1 MKRLL
6 TCLAL
11 LGFGTFATAAEP
23 VYATDIRPILA
34 DNCYECHGPDK
45 AKGGLRLDSPDGIRA
60 GSKQRAVIIPGNPGK
75 SPLYTV
81 TMLPPNDDDFMPAK
95 GEPLKA
101 VQQDL
106 LKAWI
111 AAGAKFGD
119 GAPASTTTPIAAA
132 ESPTIERSAAAPA
145 RDPRQTPA
153 LAKLLATGMAVEADG
168 DGWLV
173 NAAHLPK
180 GVNEEHLRL
189 FSPAGP
195 DIVNLGLAGSGITD
209 RQVKLLAPL
218 TGLLCL
224 DLSRNPDL
232 GDIGLG
238 ELARLP
244 AANTLESLNLY
255 ATGITDRGVDSLGK
269 FTALDRIYLWQTK
282 LTPTGIERLHKV
294 LLDCHIVLGPT
305 DLPSQPL
312 VKGAGKRKKK

>member
-119 GAPASTTTPIAAA
+119 GAPASTPRSNAPPPPRPGIPGRRRPWPSSWPPAWRWRRTGTAGWSTPPT
-132 ESPTIERSAAAPA
+132 SP
-145 RDPRQTPA
+145 
-153 LAKLLATGMAVEADG
+153 
-168 DGWLV
+168 
-173 NAAHLPK
+173 
-180 GVNEEHLRL
+180 
-189 FSPAGP
+189 
-195 DIVNLGLAGSGITD
+195 
-209 RQVKLLAPL
+209 
-218 TGLLCL
+218 
-224 DLSRNPDL
+224 
-232 GDIGLG
+232 
-238 ELARLP
+238 
-244 AANTLESLNLY
+244 
-255 ATGITDRGVDSLGK
+255 RG
-269 FTALDRIYLWQTK
+269 
-282 LTPTGIERLHKV
+282 
-294 LLDCHIVLGPT
+294 
-305 DLPSQPL
+305 
-312 VKGAGKRKKK
+312 